1 MALHRFPTAFSH
13 ACLDGREVMS
23 IVDMNT
29 TLCPSL
35 ADDETVKA
43 QVGGY
48 QSVQAALNQDDQC
61 VHYIDSSR
69 RMVS

>member
-1 MALHRFPTAFSH
+1 
-13 ACLDGREVMS
+13 MS